1 VTHLDR
7 LDSHAELRPVTIRDV
22 TLTDSALV
30 VDPDPAQR
38 EALRRALSARYRE
51 IIAVGELQPAVECL
65 LQNDQIA
72 LVVIDV
78 GSFDQGID
86 LAGVAVLKLPTPLVI
101 ATHSGLPGADGFRL
115 GKLGVKRLIGKPY
128 TTDELLRA
136 VDEATVEEPPQ
147 VVSWV
152 APFLGR
158 VSLFEF
164 ENEVRRALVFQAVLA
179 TDESRS
185 AAARLLRAP
194 RPVIQR
200 AAPPQTHRPR
210 QRRRR

>member
-1 VTHLDR
+1 M
-7 LDSHAELRPVTIRDV
+7 TITDV
-22 TLTDSALV
+22 ALV
-30 VDPDPAQR
+30 VDPDPAHR
-38 EALRRALSARYRE
+38 EALRRALSERYRE
-51 IIAVGELQPAVECL
+51 IVVCGDLAGAVECL

-78 GSFDQGID
+78 GLEQGID
-86 LAGVAVLKLPTPLVI
+86 LAGVAVLKLPTPIVI
-101 ATHSGLPGADGFRL
+101 ATHAGIPGADGFRL
-115 GKLGVKRLIGKPY
+115 GKMGVKRLIAKPF

-136 VDEATVEEPPQ
+136 VDEALVEEPPQ

>member
-1 VTHLDR
+1 M
-7 LDSHAELRPVTIRDV
+7 DV
-22 TLTDSALV
+22 ALV
-30 VDPDPAQR
+30 IDPDAAQCD
-38 EALRRALSARYRE
+38 ALRRALSARYRE
-51 IIAVGELQPAVECL
+51 IVTVHDVPRAVECL

-72 LVVIDV
+72 LVVMDV
-78 GSFDQGID
+78 AALEQGIE
-86 LAGVAVLKLPTPLVI
+86 LAGVAVLKMPTPLVI
-101 ATHSGLPGADGFRL
+101 ATHHGLGGADGFRL
-115 GKLGVKRLIGKPY
+115 GRMGVKRLIEKPF

-136 VDEATVEEPPQ
+136 IDDALAEEPPQ

-152 APFLGR
+152 APYLGR

-164 ENEVRRALVFQAVLA
+164 ENEVRRALVFQAVLS

-200 AAPPQTHRPR
+200 AAPPQTRRPR

>member
-1 VTHLDR
+1 VTQIDR
-7 LDSHAELRPVTIRDV
+7 LDSHAAMSPATIRDV
-22 TLTDSALV
+22 SLTDIALV
-30 VDPDPAQR
+30 VDPDPAQQD
-38 EALRRALSARYRE
+38 ALRRALSERYRDVLL
-51 IIAVGELQPAVECL
+51 AGDVQAAVEHL
-65 LQNDQIA
+65 LQNDQIG
-72 LVVIDV
+72 LVIIDV
-78 GSFDQGID
+78 DGMEQGLD
-86 LAGVAVLKLPTPLVI
+86 LAGVAVLKMPTPLVI
-101 ATHSGLPGADGFRL
+101 GTHTCMTGPDGFRL
-115 GKLGVKRLIGKPY
+115 GKMGVKRLVAKPF

-136 VDEATVEEPPQ
+136 LDEALVEEPPQ
-147 VVSWV
+147 VASWV

-210 QRRRR
+210 RRRR